1 MSFYKLVQNAI
12 ADTLGTSLWAFLPEV
27 LLCATIVLLLL
38 AQMILPRVK
47 PAAFYLMLAGL
58 AVALLAARP
67 WPPPDPAVP
76 IFTGMLTS
84 DAFAVY
90 MRCLLLVFAILF
102 VAWCQISG
110 VPKREDATEFY
121 VLILGA
127 VLGMCLMVSA
137 NHMLIVFL
145 GVEMAS
151 VPSYVLAGLQRH
163 RRKGTEAALK
173 YAVFGAGCAGVM
185 LYGISLLVG
194 ALGTAHLPTMATRL
208 AQMHQKQTLLEHV
221 AEKHVGEAIHSG
233 ELPESLRDGELAG
246 LPQSGELGQWLESE
260 YPHLADR
267 QAMHQLESWA
277 ESDQRHQKQ
286 ALLEHVTEEGVAEA
300 IHSGG
305 LLETLRHGKLADLP
319 QSSELAEFI
328 ESHDSHHADEQ
339 AMRLLQNWT
348 ESDRRLVLVLAG
360 LMVMVGLA
368 FKLSAVPFH
377 FWAPDVFEG
386 ATAEVAAFLSIASK
400 AAALGLLV
408 RLAVGLSTAST
419 AELTAALEPVRQ
431 YACGLIALLAAVT
444 CTFGNLAAYGQTN
457 MKRLLAYSTI
467 AHAGYMMMPVAA
479 AVALAGNDTAGASSA
494 IAAVAFYLA
503 IYLFMNL
510 SAFAAVAF
518 LRNAI
523 NSEAIADYA
532 GLIRRSPGFVI
543 CLSIVMFSLIGLPPL
558 AGFAAKF
565 AAFSSLAVQFDTG
578 SLADLD
584 GRLLTLLVIGGLN
597 TVISLF
603 YYLRVV
609 RVMILQPEPED
620 RPAAR
625 IPLASVPGALL
636 VTVTLPVLLLGVWW
650 NDLYSYASQAAMSL
664 FGA

>member
-1 MSFYKLVQNAI
+1 MSFYNLVQNAI
-12 ADTLGTSLWAFLPEV
+12 ADTLGPSLSAFLPEV

-38 AQMILPRVK
+38 AQMIVPRVK
-47 PAAFYLMLAGL
+47 SAAFYVMLAGL
-58 AVALLAARP
+58 TVALLAAKP
-67 WPPPDPAVP
+67 WAPPTDSTP
-76 IFTGMLTS
+76 IFTGMLTF

-121 VLILGA
+121 VLVLGA
-127 VLGMCLMVSA
+127 LLGMCLMVSA
-137 NHMLIVFL
+137 NHLMIVFL

-151 VPSYVLAGLQRH
+151 VPSYVLAALQRH

-208 AQMHQKQTLLEHV
+208 AQMHQKQTFLEHEVAAEGHETFHSEELLEELRHGEFADLPQRSELIALLEH
-221 AEKHVGEAIHSG
+221 
-233 ELPESLRDGELAG
+233 RDSHG
-246 LPQSGELGQWLESE
+246 GQTV
-260 YPHLADR
+260 
-267 QAMHQLESWA
+267 QQLQNWA
-277 ESDQRHQKQ
+277 ESD
-286 ALLEHVTEEGVAEA
+286 
-300 IHSGG
+300 
-305 LLETLRHGKLADLP
+305 
-319 QSSELAEFI
+319 
-328 ESHDSHHADEQ
+328 
-339 AMRLLQNWT
+339 
-348 ESDRRLVLVLAG
+348 RRVVLVLAG

-408 RLAVGLSTAST
+408 RLAVGLSTAGT
-419 AELTAALEPVRQ
+419 TELTAALEPVRQ
-431 YACGLIALLAAVT
+431 YACGLIALLAAIT

-479 AVALAGNDTAGASSA
+479 AVAMAGSDPAGARGA
-494 IAAVAFYLA
+494 IAAVSFYLA

-523 NSEAIADYA
+523 NSESIADYA
-532 GLIRRSPGFVI
+532 GLIRRSPGFAI

-578 SLADLD
+578 SLAELD
-584 GRLLTLLVIGGLN
+584 GRLLALLVIGGLN

-609 RVMILQPEPED
+609 RVMIFQPEPDD

-636 VTVTLPVLLLGVWW
+636 VTVTLPVLVLGVWW
-650 NDLYSYASQAAMSL
+650 NDLFSYASQAAQSL